1 MGFTDFF
8 NLLIRV
14 VLPPCSLSRGQV
26 QIWNLFFYLF
36 AEAYRELV
44 ATGNSSYG
52 FTFEV
57 EKREWVNSWFIIS
70 DTDFSIFVGSPG
82 PGQALIVNGR
92 ADRFPEA
99 HIYHRV

>member
-1 MGFTDFF
+1 MGFTNFF

-14 VLPPCSLSRGQV
+14 VLPPCSLSCGQV
-26 QIWNLFFYLF
+26 QIWNLFFDLF
-36 AEAYRELV
+36 AKAYRELV